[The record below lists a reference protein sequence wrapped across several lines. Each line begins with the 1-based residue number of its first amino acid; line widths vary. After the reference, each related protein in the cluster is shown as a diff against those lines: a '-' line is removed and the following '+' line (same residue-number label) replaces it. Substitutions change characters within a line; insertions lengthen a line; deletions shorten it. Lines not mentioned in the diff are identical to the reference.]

1 MAKEMKK
8 IDNEELK
15 KVDGGMSA
23 SYQALKHDLNEMIPA
38 EVREKLRASRGSN
51 VETCRILAQNGIDV
65 EKIEKKIKDAGINL
79 NKIYTKELSD
89 EALLN
94 VSGGSAKADAPF
106 VCRCGNAD
114 ISKMSYQLIDYLL
127 SRLDYACNYD
137 YAYRCEECNTYILRL
152 NNGGIAYK

>member
-1 MAKEMKK
+1 
-8 IDNEELK
+8 LK
-15 KVDGGMSA
+15 RK
-23 SYQALKHDLNEMIPA
+23 LN
-38 EVREKLRASRGSN
+38 
-51 VETCRILAQNGIDV
+51 
-65 EKIEKKIKDAGINL
+65 AGINL
-79 NKIYTKELSD
+79 NEICTKELSD
-89 EALLN
+89 EALYK

-152 NNGGIAYK
+152 NNGGIAYE